1 MRTGGAIERMKLE
14 RFVLAGLL
22 SLILFA
28 SPAVGASPHSS
39 QPGHSGSTPLTLGL
53 SGLIT
58 NAGDQHYKLAG
69 GQLVQGV
76 INGQPVSQ
84 GRISYSLEVHV
95 HGLSVSGSGFLQL
108 SSGFSARIM
117 IDDAIPAAIFPLS
130 PTFANCDPTTETCNS
145 EIPLMFTGTASINT
159 GRGDSVH
166 VPIGI
171 ESAYWD
177 PLGGPIV
184 IANLE
189 PGSFTFSLIV
199 TYNLATIAWTGVQL
213 QGGFEGFL
221 GNEPVSGAYG
231 QMTFSQENL
240 LKGTES
246 DFGTI
251 AFAEATDKSLDG
263 QGFFFGHTTFTATGA
278 EDCTM
283 APFNFPLPE
292 GTCLATGATSSGSF
306 FMSGSQGNF
315 IFGTYETIWS
325 VPSLFTDTTVIAS
338 MF

>member
-1 MRTGGAIERMKLE
+1 MLTGAAIEEMKLE
-14 RFVLAGLL
+14 RILLAGLL
-22 SLILFA
+22 CLILFA

-39 QPGHSGSTPLTLGL
+39 QPGHDQQTPLTLGL

-58 NAGDQHYKLAG
+58 NAGDQHYNLAG
-69 GQLVQGV
+69 GQLVSGV
-76 INGQPVSQ
+76 VNGQPVSP
-84 GRISYSLEVHV
+84 GRISYSLDVHV
-95 HGLSVSGSGFLQL
+95 HDLSVSGAGSLKL
-108 SSGFSARIM
+108 SSGFNARIT

-130 PTFANCDPTTETCNS
+130 PTLANCDPTTETCNS

-184 IANLE
+184 ITNLE
-189 PGSFTFSLIV
+189 PGSFTFSFVV
-199 TYNLATIAWTGVQL
+199 TYNVATITWIGVQL

-221 GNEPVSGAYG
+221 GSEPVSGVYS
-231 QMTFSQENL
+231 QTTFSQENL

-246 DFGTI
+246 DFGSI
-251 AFAEATDKSLDG
+251 AFAEATDPSLDG
-263 QGFFFGHTTFTATGA
+263 QGFFFGHTTFTAVGG

-306 FMSGSQGNF
+306 FMSGSQGDF
-315 IFGTYETIWS
+315 IFGTYETVWS
-325 VPSLFTDTTVIAS
+325 VPSLFTETSVIAS
-338 MF
+338 VF